1 MHSLSQQ
8 LYVLIS
14 KSSLSLLLQFLLTP
28 LHLAS
33 WYGHERVVE
42 LLLQHGADVNA
53 VDSVGEFVLCFHA
66 QKALE
71 D

>member
-1 MHSLSQQ
+1 M
-8 LYVLIS
+8 
-14 KSSLSLLLQFLLTP
+14 SLLLQFLLTP

-53 VDSVGEFVLCFHA
+53 VDSVGEFFLCFHA

>member
-33 WYGHERVVE
+33 WYGYERVVE